1 MKLILPLKETDY
13 QSYFT
18 LINEWKVSNF
28 SDKLFSDFLND
39 LNENHQVF
47 GVFEK
52 NELIGAATVLFE
64 RKMLRDGSIVMHV
77 EDVVVQKSK
86 RGKNVGKQLIQF
98 LIDLAKRRNC
108 YKIILNCDETV
119 KKFYEKCGFLNKNL
133 EMSIYL

>member
-64 RKMLRDGSIVMHV
+64 KKMLRDGSIVMHV

>member
-28 SDKLFSDFLND
+28 SDNLFSDFLND

-64 RKMLRDGSIVMHV
+64 KKMLRDGSIVMHI

-119 KKFYEKCGFLNKNL
+119 KKFYEKCGFLNKNI

>member
-1 MKLILPLKETDY
+1 
-13 QSYFT
+13 
-18 LINEWKVSNF
+18 
-28 SDKLFSDFLND
+28 
-39 LNENHQVF
+39 
-47 GVFEK
+47 
-52 NELIGAATVLFE
+52 
-64 RKMLRDGSIVMHV
+64 MLRDGSIVMHV